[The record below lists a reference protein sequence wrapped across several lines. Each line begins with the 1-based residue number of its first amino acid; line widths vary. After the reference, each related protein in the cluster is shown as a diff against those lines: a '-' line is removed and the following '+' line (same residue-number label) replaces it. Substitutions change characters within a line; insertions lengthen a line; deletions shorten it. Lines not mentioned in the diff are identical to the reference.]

1 VTLCETPEHSDGR
14 SLTRLLR
21 VALGIGSCAA
31 ILTTSGA
38 FAAYDSP
45 RLEATQSG
53 NTVTIDVAQNA
64 ADDATA
70 ILRLIS
76 PLGTSIAA
84 PSPAGTQLGTASA
97 TFVATASGAELTAEG
112 GVEVVSARPVA
123 PQSLSGC
130 AEGERVEGVWS
141 LRLAADGLTASMPL
155 YLLVGGDLLLCV
167 PHPSSLAQGA
177 KLVGLKLTLAAGL
190 ELRPAGTWISI
201 WVPYGATEADLSR
214 AVASPA
220 VVGAGTVEFTARA
233 KGAGAVLVGFV
244 RQGGAPRTGARVRIT
259 GGPRASALRVLGT
272 ATTNRGGQFTF
283 RAKSGTFFR
292 GTASVG
298 RSSPPGICFVLEP
311 FLRPIPCVNP
321 TLNGFS
327 VQSRTIRKS

>member
-1 VTLCETPEHSDGR
+1 
-14 SLTRLLR
+14 LTRLLR

-38 FAAYDSP
+38 LAAYGSP

-76 PLGTSIAA
+76 PLGTAIAA
-84 PSPAGTQLGTASA
+84 PRPAGTQLGTASA
-97 TFVATASGAELTAEG
+97 TFVATAATGAELTAEG
-112 GVEVVSARPVA
+112 VVEVVSAGSVA
-123 PQSLSGC
+123 PSSLSGC

-155 YLLVGGDLLLCV
+155 YVLIGGDLLLCV

-177 KLVGLKLTLAAGL
+177 KLVGLTLTLAAGL

-244 RQGGAPRTGARVRIT
+244 RQAGAPRTGARVRIT
-259 GGPRASALRVLGT
+259 GGARTSARKVLGT

-292 GTASVG
+292 ATASVG

-327 VQSRTIRKS
+327 VQSPTIRKS

>member
-1 VTLCETPEHSDGR
+1 MRHFPPRDGT
-14 SLTRLLR
+14 SLTRQLSTL
-21 VALGIGSCAA
+21 ALGVA
-31 ILTTSGA
+31 SGA
-38 FAAYDSP
+38 VLLMTTGALAAYTSP

-53 NTVTIDVAQNA
+53 NTVTIDVAQSA
-64 ADDATA
+64 GDDATA
-70 ILRLIS
+70 IVRIIS
-76 PLGTSIAA
+76 PLGTVIAA
-84 PSPAGTQLGTASA
+84 PRPAGTAIGTASA
-97 TFVATASGAELTAEG
+97 TFVATSASGGELTAG
-112 GVEVVSARPVA
+112 GQIEVVSAGPVA
-123 PQSLSGC
+123 PQSGC

-141 LRLAADGLTASMPL
+141 LRLATGSVTASLPL
-155 YLLVGGDLLLCV
+155 YVLVGGDLLLCV

-177 KLVGLKLTLAAGL
+177 KLVGLTLTLAAGL

-220 VVGAGTVEFTARA
+220 VVGAGTVEFTART
-233 KGAGAVLVGFV
+233 KGRGATLLGIV
-244 RQGGAPRTGARVRIT
+244 RQAGAPRSGARVRIT
-259 GGPRASALRVLGT
+259 GGPRATGGSVLGT
-272 ATTNRGGQFTF
+272 ATTNGAGRFTF

-292 GTASVG
+292 ATASVG

-327 VQSRTIRKS
+327 VQSRTIRKR

>member
-1 VTLCETPEHSDGR
+1 M
-14 SLTRLLR
+14 TRLLR
-21 VALGIGSCAA
+21 VALGFGSCAA

-38 FAAYDSP
+38 LAAYASP

-53 NTVTIDVAQNA
+53 NTVTIDASQSA
-64 ADDATA
+64 GDDATA
-70 ILRLIS
+70 IVRIIS
-76 PLGTSIAA
+76 PLGTAIAA
-84 PSPAGTQLGTASA
+84 SRPAGTALGTASA
-97 TFVATASGAELTAEG
+97 TFVATAASGGELTAEG
-112 GVEVVSARPVA
+112 RVEVVSAGPVA

-141 LRLAADGLTASMPL
+141 LRFATGVLTASMPL
-155 YLLVGGDLLLCV
+155 YVLVGGDLLLCV
-167 PHPSSLAQGA
+167 PHPSSLTQGA
-177 KLVGLKLTLAAGL
+177 KLVGLKLTLTAGL

-220 VVGAGTVEFTARA
+220 VVGAGTVEFTART
-233 KGAGAVLVGFV
+233 KGRGATLLGIV
-244 RQGGAPRTGARVRIT
+244 RQAGAPRAGARVRIT
-259 GGPRASALRVLGT
+259 GSRRAVGGSVLGT
-272 ATTNRGGQFTF
+272 ATTNGVGRFTF

-292 GTASVG
+292 ATASVG

-321 TLNGFS
+321 TMNGFS

>member
-1 VTLCETPEHSDGR
+1 VRHFPPRDGT
-14 SLTRLLR
+14 SLTRQLSTL
-21 VALGIGSCAA
+21 ALGVA
-31 ILTTSGA
+31 SGA
-38 FAAYDSP
+38 VLLMTTGALAAYTSP

-53 NTVTIDVAQNA
+53 NTVTIDVAQSA
-64 ADDATA
+64 GDDATA
-70 ILRLIS
+70 IVRIIS
-76 PLGTSIAA
+76 PLGTAIAA
-84 PSPAGTQLGTASA
+84 PSPAGTALGTASA
-97 TFVATASGAELTAEG
+97 TFVATAASGGELTAEG
-112 GVEVVSARPVA
+112 RIEVVSAGAVA

-141 LRLAADGLTASMPL
+141 LRLATAGLTASMPL
-155 YLLVGGDLLLCV
+155 YVLVGGDLLLCV

-177 KLVGLKLTLAAGL
+177 KLVGLTLTLAAGL

-220 VVGAGTVEFTARA
+220 VVGAGTVEFTART
-233 KGAGAVLVGFV
+233 KGRGATLLGIV
-244 RQGGAPRTGARVRIT
+244 RQAGAPRSGARVRIT
-259 GGPRASALRVLGT
+259 GGPRPTGGSVLGT
-272 ATTNRGGQFTF
+272 ATTNGAGRFTF

-292 GTASVG
+292 ATASVG

-327 VQSRTIRKS
+327 VESRTIRKR

>member
-1 VTLCETPEHSDGR
+1 
-14 SLTRLLR
+14 LTRLLR

-31 ILTTSGA
+31 ILITSGA
-38 FAAYDSP
+38 LAAYGSP

-53 NTVTIDVAQNA
+53 NTVTIDVAQSA
-64 ADDATA
+64 GDDATA

-76 PLGTSIAA
+76 PLGTAIAA
-84 PSPAGTQLGTASA
+84 PRPAGTELGTASA
-97 TFVATASGAELTAEG
+97 TFVATAASGGELTAEG
-112 GVEVVSARPVA
+112 RVEVVSAGAVD

-141 LRLAADGLTASMPL
+141 LRLVADGFTTSMPL
-155 YLLVGGDLLLCV
+155 YVLVGGDLLLCV
-167 PHPSSLAQGA
+167 PHPSSLSQGA
-177 KLVGLKLTLAAGL
+177 KLVGLTLTLAAGL

-220 VVGAGTVEFTARA
+220 VVGAGAVEFTARA
-233 KGAGAVLVGFV
+233 RGAGAVLVGFV
-244 RQGGAPRTGARVRIT
+244 RQAGAPRTGARVRIT
-259 GGPRASALRVLGT
+259 GGARPSARRVLGT

-292 GTASVG
+292 ATASVG